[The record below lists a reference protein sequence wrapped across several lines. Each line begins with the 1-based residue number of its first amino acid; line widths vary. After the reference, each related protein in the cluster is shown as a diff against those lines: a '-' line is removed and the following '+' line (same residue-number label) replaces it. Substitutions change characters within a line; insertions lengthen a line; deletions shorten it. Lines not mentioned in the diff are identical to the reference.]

1 MDQVQQ
7 LLLLV
12 DAFGR
17 GKMADAT
24 ISTRLFNDGKRISIL
39 RNGGDIGTRRLSTAI
54 QWFSNNWPTDAE
66 WPSEIEKPP
75 SSRPFASAP
84 SESLPASEEA
94 EAAE

>member
-24 ISTRLFNDGKRISIL
+24 ISTRLFNDGKRIGTL
-39 RNGGDIGTRRLSTAI
+39 RNGGDIGTRRLVTAI
-54 QWFSNNWPTDAE
+54 QWFSDNWPDDAE
-66 WPSEIEKPP
+66 WPPVIE
-75 SSRPFASAP
+75 RPEPCRASVSVSP
-84 SESLPASEEA
+84 